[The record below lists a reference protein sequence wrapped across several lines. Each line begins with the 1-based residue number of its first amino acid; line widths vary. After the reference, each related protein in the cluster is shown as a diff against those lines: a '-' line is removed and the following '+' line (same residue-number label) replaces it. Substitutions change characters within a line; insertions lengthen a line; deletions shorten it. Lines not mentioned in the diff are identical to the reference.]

1 MYATDTITGLEEVYD
16 YIMGGNWESE
26 KTSWKVK
33 DAIDLITELQIE
45 NAKLEHSRD
54 ALYKEN
60 QIEISSNNDLRQI
73 NVELKAEITKLITI
87 NYNQHQKITELQKER
102 D

>member
-1 MYATDTITGLEEVYD
+1 MYVTDTIKGLEEVYD

-45 NAKLEHSRD
+45 NAKLEHSREV
-54 ALYKEN
+54 LFTEN
-60 QIEISSNNDLRQI
+60 QIEISSNNDLRQLNEHYQKRI
-73 NVELKAEITKLITI
+73 DELYTI
-87 NYNQHQKITELQKER
+87 IEQKNKER
-102 D
+102 CD